1 MRKLSFAI
9 LQICLLL
16 SGHFLY
22 AQNLSTG
29 DLKGFVYDE
38 GTGEA
43 IALTN
48 VILKGTNLAE
58 QSDLNGYYTIKKI
71 PVGSYTVFCTYVGYD
86 TALIPIEIKA
96 GQVLTQRI
104 SLSKKARTTGTVNI
118 SAKRNEK
125 LSNVN
130 VGAMQVTATQI
141 KSMPSVGGSPDL
153 AQYLQVVPGVVSSG
167 DQGGQLYIRGGA
179 PVQNRIMIDGMTIYN
194 PFHSL
199 GLFSVFETDIIKNAD
214 VKTAAFNAN
223 YGGATSAIIDVTT
236 RDGNKKRLSGKVSA
250 NTFTSKVILE
260 GPLKKM
266 KGDNGAST
274 SFLVSAKSS
283 YLNRS
288 SKIVYPYADTTGN
301 GLPYTFTDL
310 YGKLSFNSNSGSK
323 LNLFAFKF
331 KDSANYRK
339 LAEFAWGSFG
349 CGANFVISPANSTT
363 LVKGNMAYSK
373 YSLVL
378 READGRPRST
388 SIGGF
393 SAGLDFG
400 YRMEDDAFLNYG
412 FEVNGFKTTYHFFTA
427 TGLQVGSGE
436 DQNTTELA
444 SYILFKKVKNKK
456 FVIEPGLRIP
466 YYASLNEIS
475 VEPRIGVKYNY
486 AQNVRFK
493 FAAGKYSQNLI
504 STKSDRDV
512 VNLFTGFLSGPEEEL
527 KNTEGQLATSKLQK
541 AWQAVAGVEY
551 DWKKYVEFNAEAYL
565 KDFTQLINI
574 NRNKVQVQDP
584 NFMIEKGYAYGTD
597 LSCKVDYKGLAFWVV
612 YGHGYV
618 VRYDGTKTADGSKV
632 YYWPPFDR
640 RNNVNLMMTYQF
652 GKDLTWE
659 FGARWNY
666 GSGFPFTKTQGFY
679 EKFDFSQGL
688 NTNYL
693 TNNGQLGILYDTKIN
708 DGRLPY
714 YHRMDVSLKKKSYI
728 GKNGVLEAVFSV
740 TNVYNRANM
749 FYFDRITNKR
759 INQLPVLPAI
769 GFDYT
774 F

>member
-9 LQICLLL
+9 IQICLLL

-22 AQNLSTG
+22 AQNTITG
-29 DLKGFVYDE
+29 DIKGFVYDQ

-43 IALTN
+43 IPLTN
-48 VILKGTNLAE
+48 VLLKGTSFAE

-86 TALIPIEIKA
+86 TALISVTIRE

-104 SLSKKARTTGTVNI
+104 SLTKKARTTGTVNV
-118 SAKRNEK
+118 SAKKNEK

-141 KSMPSVGGSPDL
+141 KSMPSIGGSPDL

-266 KGDNGAST
+266 KGDNGSST

-288 SKIVYPYADTTGN
+288 SKLFYPYADTTGN

-323 LNLFAFKF
+323 LNLFAFNF
-331 KDSANYRK
+331 RDSANYRK

-373 YSLVL
+373 YNLVL

-412 FEVNGFKTTYHFFTA
+412 FEVNGFKTTYHFYTA

-475 VEPRIGVKYNY
+475 VEPRIGMKYNY
-486 AQNVRFK
+486 SQNLRFK
-493 FAAGKYSQNLI
+493 LAAGKYSQNLI

-551 DWKKYVEFNAEAYL
+551 DWRKYLEFNVEGYV

-597 LSCKVDYKGLAFWVV
+597 LSCKLDYKGLSFWVV

-618 VRYDGTKTADGSKV
+618 MRYDGTKLADGSKV

-693 TNNGQLGILYDTKIN
+693 TNNGQLGILYDSKLN

-714 YHRMDVSLKKKSYI
+714 YHRMDISLKKKTYI
-728 GKNGVLEAVFSV
+728 GKNGLLEAVFSV

-769 GFDYT
+769 GFDYS